1 MKGRCVIFALLV
13 LIGLATVAQAQQ
25 DQDYQKHPGYI
36 DFRTLGIAAGREPS
50 VEVYLKGSL
59 LRLLAGAA
67 DEDEPGLSDVVR
79 KLVAI
84 SVQVYPL
91 DSGSDDNYEKQADA
105 LSKRLGSQG
114 WETIVKVRE
123 PRERAYVAIKA
134 VDEHIVGLV
143 VLALEKDDEI
153 ALVNIAGDIDLDR
166 IGELGDE
173 FHLSPLDS
181 ARLESR
187 KTPKPKPH

>member
-1 MKGRCVIFALLV
+1 MRVRVMATAALV
-13 LIGLATVAQAQQ
+13 LVAVSATAHAQQ
-25 DQDYQKHPGYI
+25 DYEKHPGYVDI
-36 DFRTLGIAAGREPS
+36 SALGIAGGQEPS
-50 VEVYLKGSL
+50 VEIMLKGSL

-67 DEDEPGLSDVVR
+67 GDDDPGLKDVVQ
-79 KLVAI
+79 KLAGI
-84 SVQVYPL
+84 SVRVYPL
-91 DSGSDDNYEKQADA
+91 DSAPGDEYEKKADA

-123 PRERAYVAIKA
+123 PGERAYIA
-134 VDEHIVGLV
+134 VKTVNDHIVGLV
-143 VLALEKDDEI
+143 VLSLEKDDEI

-166 IGELGDE
+166 IGELGDD

-187 KTPKPKPH
+187 KSSKSKDH

>member
-1 MKGRCVIFALLV
+1 MKGRYVVLALLA
-13 LIGLATVAQAQQ
+13 LMGLATMAQAQQ
-25 DQDYQKHPGYI
+25 DYEKHPGYV
-36 DFRTLGIAAGREPS
+36 DFRALGITPGQEPS
-50 VEVYLKGSL
+50 VEILLKGSL

-67 DEDEPGLSDVVR
+67 NEDEPGLSDVVK

-91 DSGSDDNYEKQADA
+91 DSAPDDDYEKQADA
-105 LSKRLGSQG
+105 LAKRLGSQG

-123 PRERAYVAIKA
+123 PRERAYIAIKA

-143 VLALEKDDEI
+143 VLALEKNDEI

-181 ARLESR
+181 ARLESH